1 MPIKAAIWG
10 SYNYGNYGDDIMALQ
25 FAQTLKANG
34 IQPWVYRLNHDVASR
49 FQTQSTDSIDELLE
63 QAEFC
68 LIGGGAMLESGPS
81 VMDQDFE
88 DLRRAST
95 KYRCPVYP
103 VSVGGDGQ
111 GILSQLSR
119 QKEAFWTSDYCQNPT
134 VRLTNDVALAQ
145 LLNKQATYYPD
156 VLWTVKDAWGIVPKQ
171 SADGKIHI
179 GINIPN
185 SAAARLMVHQ
195 LNAVATVQRDIVF
208 HFIRTYLPT
217 SPIDLELL
225 PKSRSPF
232 IQQHVY
238 TDPKETLEFLST
250 LNLVISHKL
259 HLGLTALALG
269 VPFLSLGGKGKT
281 KSFLREI
288 GADFAILSSRKK
300 NTELVALIAN
310 RKKLNQF
317 GQQFDWPLIHRLQQI
332 SSGHLDHVKTLAT
345 SLGSEAMNRKPKSEL
360 LAP

>member
-1 MPIKAAIWG
+1 MKVAVWG

-25 FAQTLKANG
+25 FAQALQAEG
-34 IQPWVYRLNHDVASR
+34 LEPWVYRLNRDVASR
-49 FQTQSTDSIDELLE
+49 FQIQSTDSVDELLE

-68 LIGGGAMLESGPS
+68 LIGGGAMLESGSS

-88 DLRRAST
+88 DLRRAGT
-95 KYRCPVYP
+95 KYYCPIYP

-111 GILSQLSR
+111 GILSRLSC

-134 VRLTNDVALAQ
+134 VRLTADVALAQ

-156 VLWTVKDAWGIVPKQ
+156 VLWTVKDAWDIVSKQ
-171 SADGKIHI
+171 NVDGKTHI

-185 SAAARLMVHQ
+185 SAAARLMVQQ
-195 LNAVATVQRDIVF
+195 LNAVATVQRNIVF

-217 SPIDLELL
+217 SPINLELL
-225 PKSRSPF
+225 PKSQSPF
-232 IQQHVY
+232 IRQHVY
-238 TDPKETLEFLST
+238 TDPRETLEFLST

-288 GADFAILSSRKK
+288 GAEFAILSSRKK
-300 NTELVALIAN
+300 NTELVALLAS

-317 GQQFDWPLIHRLQQI
+317 GQQFDWPLIHRLQQL
-332 SSGHLDHVKTLAT
+332 SAGHLDHVKSLAT
-345 SLGSEAMNRKPKSEL
+345 NSGAKAVSRKPKSEL

>member
-1 MPIKAAIWG
+1 MKAAIWG

-25 FAQTLKANG
+25 FAQALKAECL
-34 IQPWVYRLNHDVASR
+34 QPWIYRLDGDIASR
-49 FQTQSTDSIDELLE
+49 FQVKSTDSIDELLD
-63 QAEFC
+63 QAGLC

-81 VMDQDFE
+81 IMDQDFE

-95 KYRCPVYP
+95 EYRCPVYP

-111 GILSQLSR
+111 GILSRLSP
-119 QKEAFWTSDYCQNPT
+119 QKQAFWTSDYCQNPT
-134 VRLTNDVALAQ
+134 VRLTIDVALAQ

-171 SADGKIHI
+171 NTDGKTHI

-185 SAAARLMVHQ
+185 SAAARLMVQQ
-195 LNAVATVQRDIVF
+195 LKAVATVQQDIVF

-217 SPIDLELL
+217 SPVDSELM
-225 PKSRSPF
+225 PESRSPF
-232 IQQHVY
+232 IQHHIY
-238 TDPKETLEFLST
+238 TDPKETLEFLSN
-250 LNLVISHKL
+250 LNLVVSHKL

-281 KSFLREI
+281 KSFLKEI

-300 NTELVALIAN
+300 NTELVALLAN
-310 RKKLNQF
+310 RKRLSQF
-317 GQQFDWPLIHRLQQI
+317 GQQFNWPLIDRLQQI

-345 SLGSEAMNRKPKSEL
+345 GLGAEIVSREPKSEL

>member
-1 MPIKAAIWG
+1 MKAAVWG

-25 FAQTLKANG
+25 FAQALKSEG
-34 IQPWVYRLNHDVASR
+34 LQPWVYRLDRDMASR
-49 FQTQSTDSIDELLE
+49 FQIQSTDSIDELLD

-88 DLRRAST
+88 DLRRASI

-111 GILSQLSR
+111 GILSRLSC
-119 QKEAFWTSDYCQNPT
+119 QKEAFWTSDYCQSPT
-134 VRLTNDVALAQ
+134 VRLTIDIALAQ
-145 LLNKQATYYPD
+145 LLNKQAIYYPD
-156 VLWTVKDAWGIVPKQ
+156 VLWTVKDAWSIVPKQ
-171 SADGKIHI
+171 NVDGKTHI

-185 SAAARLMVHQ
+185 SAAARLMVQQ
-195 LNAVATVQRDIVF
+195 LNAVATVQQDIVF

-217 SPIDLELL
+217 SQVDLELL
-225 PKSRSPF
+225 PKSGSLF
-232 IQQHVY
+232 IRQHVY

-281 KSFLREI
+281 KSFLKEI
-288 GADFAILSSRKK
+288 GADFAIWSSRKK
-300 NTELVALIAN
+300 NTELVALLAS

-317 GQQFDWPLIHRLQQI
+317 RQQFDWPLIHRLQQI
-332 SSGHLDHVKTLAT
+332 SAGHMDYVKALAT
-345 SLGSEAMNRKPKSEL
+345 DLGAKSVSCKSKSNY
-360 LAP
+360 